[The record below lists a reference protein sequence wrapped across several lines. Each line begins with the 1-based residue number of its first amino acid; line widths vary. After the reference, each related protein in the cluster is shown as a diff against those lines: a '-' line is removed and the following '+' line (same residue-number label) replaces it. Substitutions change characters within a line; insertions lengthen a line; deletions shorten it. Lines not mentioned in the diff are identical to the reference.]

1 MANNAQKA
9 QIHILKDQL
18 GLDRNQYEGMLA
30 AYGVSSSA
38 DPDFSFAKAQSLI
51 RTMRKELNARER
63 NEHDQ
68 GWGKNKYE
76 YLRPRPAGF
85 ADPKQLR
92 KIEAMWRD
100 LARDPSDAALA
111 NFLERQTGIRE
122 ITWLKHEHAVAMICA
137 EDAMKSFKR
146 ETADGKRQACAGRR
160 ETADEK

>member
-1 MANNAQKA
+1 MANKAQKA
-9 QIHILKDQL
+9 QLHILKDQL
-18 GLDRNQYEGMLA
+18 GLDRNAYEGLLA
-30 AYGVSSSA
+30 PYGVSSSA
-38 DPDFSFAKAQSLI
+38 DPNFSFGNARDVIK
-51 RTMRKELNARER
+51 TMRKELAARER
-63 NEHDQ
+63 NEHDH

-137 EDAMKSFKR
+137 EDAMKNYRR
-146 ETADGKRQACAGRR
+146 ETADGRS
-160 ETADEK
+160 ETANEK